1 HGVLFRGNAEGEIR
15 KRLLDKNYIDA
26 VIGLP
31 DKLFTNTGI
40 PVTVIILKKNRALD
54 EPVLMIDA
62 SKSFVKEG
70 KQNVLQEK
78 DIAKIV
84 DTYIERTE
92 EKGYSHQATQKEIQE
107 NEYNLNI
114 PRYIEA
120 LDDEVAH
127 DVDAHLYGGIPLHQ
141 IEKLIVLHDLTKD
154 TLYNHFTEIRPDY
167 VDVKHSMEDVTKDV
181 LADENVQQQLET
193 LKKALQKYMAT
204 YWEKLIT
211 VHDVN
216 DIEALKEEM
225 LNEIKE
231 LLQAFDHVS
240 TYAGYQIIAE
250 LWEPMLA
257 QDIEKIAIS
266 DFYTVARTR
275 EANMVEK
282 GSEKTKRTDR
292 DGCIGDIVPNELILI
307 ELYQEALM
315 ELEKQQDSLTSVN
328 DEITELVEAAKVED
342 SEEEAALS
350 DALNAK
356 EDDFTLT
363 AVKSEMKH

>member
-1 HGVLFRGNAEGEIR
+1 
-15 KRLLDKNYIDA
+15 
-26 VIGLP
+26 LP

-141 IEKLIVLHDLTKD
+141 IEELTALHDLTKD
-154 TLYNHFTEIRPDY
+154 TLYNQLTEIRPGY
-167 VDVKHSMEDVTKDV
+167 VEFKHSIEDVTKDV
-181 LADENVQQQLET
+181 LVDKNVQQQIEA
-193 LKKALQKYMAT
+193 LKEALQTYMAT
-204 YWEKLIT
+204 YWEKLT
-211 VHDVN
+211 SVQDVN
-216 DIEALKEEM
+216 DIEALKEAM
-225 LNEIKE
+225 LNDIKQ
-231 LLQAFDHVS
+231 LLQAF
-240 TYAGYQIIAE
+240 
-250 LWEPMLA
+250 
-257 QDIEKIAIS
+257 
-266 DFYTVARTR
+266 
-275 EANMVEK
+275 
-282 GSEKTKRTDR
+282 
-292 DGCIGDIVPNELILI
+292 
-307 ELYQEALM
+307 
-315 ELEKQQDSLTSVN
+315 
-328 DEITELVEAAKVED
+328 
-342 SEEEAALS
+342 
-350 DALNAK
+350 
-356 EDDFTLT
+356 
-363 AVKSEMKH
+363 